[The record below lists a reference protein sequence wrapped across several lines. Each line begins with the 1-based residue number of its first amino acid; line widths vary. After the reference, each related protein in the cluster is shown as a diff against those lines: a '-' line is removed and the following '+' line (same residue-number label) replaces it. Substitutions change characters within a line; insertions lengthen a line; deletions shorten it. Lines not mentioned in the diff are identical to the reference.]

1 MIPLAGPCFGPA
13 KEPCITPDPVVTYA
27 LWAGLAIAAL
37 ACAMLVLIIFLRLW
51 VQRRDR
57 VHADARAR
65 WTALLTPAPGAEP
78 ASLPSLPSREIPGF
92 LEAWNAVHE
101 PLGGRSTPFLARA
114 AGQLGLETWLP
125 RRLRPGRSFHTRIVA
140 IIALGNVH
148 SSASYRVIEPH
159 VQDPNPIV
167 SLCAARALM
176 QIDSRRAI
184 SQFVP
189 QITRRNDWSQGSL
202 AAILGQ
208 AGEDV
213 VTPELANATAQAG
226 DETAPRLI
234 RFLAGVNP
242 AAAAPIIRERLRT
255 ATDERVLSTCLQVL
269 ARREDLDCARPLLA
283 HPRWHVRMQAAATLG
298 RLGVPGDEQRLIP
311 ILADAQWW
319 VRYRAAQAL
328 CALPFIGAEGLRRI
342 QAAQTDGY
350 ARDIAQ
356 QVLAEQ
362 AMGVGPEAHA

>member
-1 MIPLAGPCFGPA
+1 LFPRAHACPERKLRISL
-13 KEPCITPDPVVTYA
+13 DPVVTYA
-27 LWAGLAIAAL
+27 LWVGLAIAAL
-37 ACAMLVLIIFLRLW
+37 ACAMLVLIILLRLW

-57 VHADARAR
+57 VHATAVAR

-78 ASLPSLPSREIPGF
+78 ATLPPLSSREIPGF
-92 LEAWNAVHE
+92 LQAWNAVHE
-101 PLGGRSTPFLARA
+101 PLGGRSTAFLSRA
-114 AGQLGLETWLP
+114 AGQLRLESWIP
-125 RRLRPGRSFHTRIVA
+125 RRMRQGRSFHTRIVA

-148 SSASYRVIEPH
+148 SGASYRVIEPH
-159 VQDPNPIV
+159 VHDPNPII

-176 QIDSRRAI
+176 QIDGRRAI

-189 QITRRNDWSQGSL
+189 QITRREDWSQGSL

-208 AGEDV
+208 AGPDV
-213 VTPELANATAQAG
+213 VAPDLANATAQAG
-226 DETAPRLI
+226 VETAPRLI
-234 RFLAGVNP
+234 RFLAGVSP
-242 AAAAPIIRERLRT
+242 EAAAPIIRERLGT
-255 ATDERVLSTCLQVL
+255 ATDERVLATCLQVL
-269 ARREDLDCARPLLA
+269 TRREDLDCVRPLLA

-328 CALPFIGAEGLRRI
+328 YALPFVGAEGLRRI

-350 ARDIAQ
+350 ARDIVQ
-356 QVLAEQ
+356 QVLAERS
-362 AMGVGPEAHA
+362 MGVGPEAHA